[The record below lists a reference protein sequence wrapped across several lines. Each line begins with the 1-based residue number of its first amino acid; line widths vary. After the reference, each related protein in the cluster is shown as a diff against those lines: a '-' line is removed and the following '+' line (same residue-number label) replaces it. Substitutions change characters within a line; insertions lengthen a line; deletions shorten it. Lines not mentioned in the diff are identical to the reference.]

1 MSRAALALAAAL
13 ALTGCGE
20 PDWTAALSDA
30 CAEYDSASASAH
42 AIRGALAPEDL
53 ARLDVLDGQAVGVC
67 RRDYPATQA
76 TVLRVLG
83 WVAQIET
90 GVMP

>member
-1 MSRAALALAAAL
+1 MMRTITAGALAL
-13 ALTGCGE
+13 ALTGCVE
-20 PDWTAALSDA
+20 PDWKAALADA

-67 RRDYPATQA
+67 RRDYPATEA